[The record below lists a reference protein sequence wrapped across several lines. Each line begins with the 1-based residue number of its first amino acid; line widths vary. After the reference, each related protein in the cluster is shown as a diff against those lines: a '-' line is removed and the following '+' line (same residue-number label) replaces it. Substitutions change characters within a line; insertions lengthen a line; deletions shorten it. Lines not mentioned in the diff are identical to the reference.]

1 MQSLFSSFFF
11 SSKIVAQNWIG
22 TSGPN
27 TSIPVMAHI
36 NGIYQFDNKMMNADV
51 NFVFSDFQTN
61 SPDFTLFMPPPD
73 IWCQGRKMDQEL
85 RALPDFFSYTSEAM
99 WHIDLPVITGE
110 HSMAMILSTRWEAYD
125 HLQKG

>member
-1 MQSLFSSFFF
+1 
-11 SSKIVAQNWIG
+11 
-22 TSGPN
+22 
-27 TSIPVMAHI
+27 MAHI
-36 NGIYQFDNKMMNADV
+36 NGIYQNENKMMNADV

-61 SPDFTLFMPPPD
+61 YPDFGTFQPPPD

-110 HSMAMILSTRWEAYD
+110 HSMAMVLSTRQESYD
-125 HLQKG
+125 HLQKGPYKDF